1 MTTETITCVVCGD
14 SGASLMLFEL
24 CGGCGEMYHFNQ
36 TSGPGK
42 DCGAAWIEDEETGM
56 LYFCNTCMDTARA
69 EDQRKIEDITAAA
82 ARGAATPDML
92 LQLIEAMQK
101 TGQAAPS
108 AADGFPGMMPG
119 MPGAPGGMGMPPGM
133 GGPGGVPM
141 PAGPVSA
148 ADLSRMFGQ
157 PLPGRDA
164 PTEASTDAPPLVTPR
179 RRQAERRYRRIK

>member
-1 MTTETITCVVCGD
+1 MTTETLTCVVCGE

-36 TSGPGK
+36 TSGPGT

-108 AADGFPGMMPG
+108 ATDGFPGMMPG
-119 MPGAPGGMGMPPGM
+119 MPGAPGGVAMPPG
-133 GGPGGVPM
+133 PI
-141 PAGPVSA
+141 SA

-157 PLPGRDA
+157 PLPGASA
-164 PTEASTDAPPLVTPR
+164 PDEPSAAAADAPPLVTPR